1 MDGANKMMAGASGT
15 HHHRRRA
22 FRRGRLRSAGDGGP
36 NVNSPSPTPTAACP
50 DAGSELRTDSNCVQ
64 YDGEAAMAANETYRQ
79 RRKLTPEMLAQLD
92 AYVGPAR
99 KALDA
104 LTRPANAD
112 DVETAFAEV
121 SLNEVQTDDGG
132 NGVRFGVTVPS
143 GGCLYGYVPLTGPT
157 TVETGGSIMDDGCL
171 EMFGH

>member
-1 MDGANKMMAGASGT
+1 MGKTRSWPVPAGLTITAVVLSAVVGCAVPGT
-15 HHHRRRA
+15 A
-22 FRRGRLRSAGDGGP
+22 DSTST
-36 NVNSPSPTPTAACP
+36 SPSPTPTAACP
-50 DAGSELRTDSNCVQ
+50 SAGTEPRTDSNCGQ

-92 AYVGPAR
+92 AHVGPAR
-99 KALDA
+99 QALDA

-112 DVETAFAEV
+112 DVETAFTAL
-121 SLNEVQTDDGG
+121 SLKEVQTDDGG

-143 GGCLYGYVPLTGPT
+143 GGCLYGYVPLTGPA
-157 TVETGGSIMDDGCL
+157 TVETGGSIMDGGCL

>member
-1 MDGANKMMAGASGT
+1 
-15 HHHRRRA
+15 
-22 FRRGRLRSAGDGGP
+22 
-36 NVNSPSPTPTAACP
+36 
-50 DAGSELRTDSNCVQ
+50 
-64 YDGEAAMAANETYRQ
+64 
-79 RRKLTPEMLAQLD
+79 MLAQLD

-99 KALDA
+99 KALDS

-112 DVETAFAEV
+112 DVETAFSAL

-143 GGCLYGYVPLTGPT
+143 GGSLYGYVPLTGPA
-157 TVETGGSIMDDGCL
+157 TVETGGSIMDGGCL